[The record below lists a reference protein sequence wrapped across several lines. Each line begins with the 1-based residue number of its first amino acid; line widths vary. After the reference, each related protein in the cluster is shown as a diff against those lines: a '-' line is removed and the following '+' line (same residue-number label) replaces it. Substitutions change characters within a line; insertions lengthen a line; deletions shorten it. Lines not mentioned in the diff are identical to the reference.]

1 MIFAQIDDTDSIFA
15 FLVFFVNTN
24 AGFLFASAQ
33 FGYRIVG
40 VTKMDW
46 SAKGVYMFLAMAI
59 TFFLIGFES
68 MVIRGAIMSIVA
80 DIEWTFFFVFGLLM
94 GDRLLMGEG
103 VVG

>member
-40 VTKMDW
+40 VTKMD
-46 SAKGVYMFLAMAI
+46 
-59 TFFLIGFES
+59 
-68 MVIRGAIMSIVA
+68 
-80 DIEWTFFFVFGLLM
+80 
-94 GDRLLMGEG
+94 
-103 VVG
+103 